1 MDGLERSCSISRNEK
16 RDFADGK
23 LRPLISTQRLRNL
36 VPVISLLFLR
46 SCIAYASVTCRF
58 DRLGPIGWRV
68 FDSCLPR
75 NGGATFQ
82 YRTIPRFINIHSWN
96 EVIYMCWYH
105 LLKRS
110 SLLHVDQTLFLSNTR
125 ANRQERCTSTLQIEP
140 FHRQELITRN
150 FHRWKREEERESI
163 EEPETW
169 LNGSIPRVRPDALIP
184 AINSSTC
191 LVAMGRSLWKRIVI
205 FVGESL
211 R

>member
-1 MDGLERSCSISRNEK
+1 MRNVTSRTANYAHSSRRNDYETLSLWYRSYSFVRVSRTRRSRVASIDLDPSGEGCLTR
-16 RDFADGK
+16 AY
-23 LRPLISTQRLRNL
+23 L
-36 VPVISLLFLR
+36 V
-46 SCIAYASVTCRF
+46 TE
-58 DRLGPIGWRV
+58 
-68 FDSCLPR
+68 
-75 NGGATFQ
+75 ATFQ

>member
-96 EVIYMCWYH
+96 EVIYICVHIIYWNDRVCYTSIK
-105 LLKRS
+105 LCSFRI
-110 SLLHVDQTLFLSNTR
+110 R
-125 ANRQERCTSTLQIEP
+125 APTGRNDARVPSKLNRFIGK
-140 FHRQELITRN
+140 N
-150 FHRWKREEERESI
+150 W
-163 EEPETW
+163 
-169 LNGSIPRVRPDALIP
+169 
-184 AINSSTC
+184 
-191 LVAMGRSLWKRIVI
+191 
-205 FVGESL
+205 
-211 R
+211 

>member
-96 EVIYMCWYH
+96 KVIYMYSYH

-110 SLLHVDQTLFLSNTR
+110 SLLHVDQTLFLSR

-191 LVAMGRSLWKRIVI
+191 LVAMGHSLWKRIVI